1 VERGET
7 PVSGRPVAIV
17 VHATYPQD
25 QRVRRQATAL
35 VRAGHQVDVFALRDE
50 GQAPL
55 EEFEG
60 VRVRR
65 LPVNRTWYG
74 MAGHMAEYLAFL
86 GVATVA
92 LTRAHRRRR
101 YGLVQ
106 IATVPDFLA
115 LAAVPLKLAG
125 VPLLLDLHEDMPA
138 FYRDRFP
145 GPAQRPLTALVSA
158 VTRGSAAI
166 ATELITVHEPLRQ
179 LSLRRGVKPER
190 ITVVMNSPDELIFE
204 PSRYPRRAF
213 MEDGELRLV
222 HHSNLQRIY
231 GLEFAVEAVALL
243 GDLPVRLDVYGDG
256 PYRPQIEA
264 AIART
269 GVADRVTLHGRVPLD
284 ELPRV
289 LANADIGL
297 VPTRPEPYA
306 EYSLST
312 KLLEY
317 AVMGVPIIATDLATF
332 RAHLDERAIRYV
344 PGADP
349 AALAAAIRADVADPA
364 GTSERGREAQR
375 QSAPYAWPGQ
385 RARYLE
391 VVERL
396 MRDARTLI

>member
-1 VERGET
+1 M
-7 PVSGRPVAIV
+7 SARPVAIV

-35 VRAGHQVDVFALRDE
+35 VQAGHAVDVFALRDA
-50 GQAPL
+50 GQEPR

-60 VRVRR
+60 VQVHR

-74 MAGHMAEYLAFL
+74 MLGHLAEYVAFL

-92 LTRAHRRRR
+92 LTREHRRRHF
-101 YGLVQ
+101 GLVQ
-106 IATVPDFLA
+106 VATVPDFLA

-145 GPAQRPLTALVSA
+145 GPTQRPLTALVSG

-166 ATELITVHEPLRQ
+166 ADELLTVHEPLRQ
-179 LSLRRGVKPER
+179 LSLQRGVAPDR
-190 ITVVMNSPDELIFE
+190 ITVVMNTPDEQIFD
-204 PSRYPRRAF
+204 PSHHPRRSF
-213 MEDGELRLV
+213 MEDGELRLI
-222 HHSNLQRIY
+222 HHSNLQRLY

-243 GDLPVRLDVYGDG
+243 DDLPVRLDVYGDG
-256 PYRPQIEA
+256 PYRTQIEETIRRA
-264 AIART
+264 D
-269 GVADRVTLHGRVPLD
+269 VADRVELHGRVPLE
-284 ELPRV
+284 ELPR
-289 LANADIGL
+289 LLSASDIGL

-306 EYSLST
+306 QYSLST

-317 AVMGVPIIATDLATF
+317 AAMGVPIIASDLLTF
-332 RAHLDERAIRYV
+332 RAHLDDRAIRYV
-344 PGADP
+344 PGAD
-349 AALAAAIRADVADPA
+349 ASALADAIRADMADPQA
-364 GTSERGREAQR
+364 TVERGLEAQR

-385 RARYLE
+385 RARYLA

-396 MRDARTLI
+396 LRA

>member
-1 VERGET
+1 M
-7 PVSGRPVAIV
+7 SSRPVAIV

-35 VRAGHQVDVFALRDE
+35 VRAGHEVDVFALRDE

-55 EEFEG
+55 EAFEG
-60 VRVRR
+60 VQVHR

-74 MAGHMAEYLAFL
+74 MLGHMAEYLAFL

-92 LTRAHRRRR
+92 LTRAHRRRH

-106 IATVPDFLA
+106 VATVPDFLA

-145 GPAQRPLTALVSA
+145 GPAQRPLTALVSG

-166 ATELITVHEPLRQ
+166 ADELITVHEPLRE
-179 LSLRRGVKPER
+179 LSLQRGVAPDR
-190 ITVVMNSPDELIFE
+190 ISVVMNSPDEEIFD
-204 PSRYPRRAF
+204 PSGHPRRAF

-222 HHSNLQRIY
+222 HHSNLQRVY
-231 GLEFAVEAVALL
+231 GLEFAVAAMALL
-243 GDLPVRLDVYGDG
+243 EDLPVRLDVYGDG
-256 PYRPQIEA
+256 PYRPQVEEA
-264 AIART
+264 IRRT
-269 GVADRVTLHGRVPLD
+269 GTTERVTLHGRVPLD
-284 ELPRV
+284 ELPRL
-289 LANADIGL
+289 LAASDIGL

-306 EYSLST
+306 QYSLST

-317 AVMGVPIIATDLATF
+317 AAMGVPIIATDLATF

-349 AALAAAIRADVADPA
+349 AALAAAVRADVADPA
-364 GTSERGREAQR
+364 AAIERGLEAQR

-385 RARYLE
+385 RQRYLE

-396 MRDARTLI
+396 LVS

>member
-1 VERGET
+1 M
-7 PVSGRPVAIV
+7 SDRPIAMV

-25 QRVRRQATAL
+25 QRVRRQASAL
-35 VRAGHQVDVFALRDE
+35 VQAGHEVDVFALRDE
-50 GQAPL
+50 GQARR

-60 VRVRR
+60 VHVHR

-74 MAGHMAEYLAFL
+74 MLGHLAEYFAFL

-92 LTRAHRRRR
+92 LTREHRRRH

-106 IATVPDFLA
+106 VATVPDFLA
-115 LAAVPLKLAG
+115 LAAVPLKFAR

-138 FYRDRFP
+138 FYRDRFA
-145 GPAQRPLTALVSA
+145 GPAQRPLTALVSG

-166 ATELITVHEPLRQ
+166 ANELLTVHEPLRQ
-179 LSLRRGVKPER
+179 LSLERGVAPER
-190 ITVVMNSPDELIFE
+190 ITVVMNSPDEQIFD
-204 PSRYPRRAF
+204 PARHARRGF

-222 HHSNLQRIY
+222 HHSNLQRVY
-231 GLEFAVEAVALL
+231 GLEFAIEAVALL
-243 GDLPVRLDVYGDG
+243 DDLPIRLDVYGDG
-256 PYRPQIEA
+256 PYRPQIED
-264 AIART
+264 AIRST
-269 GVADRVTLHGRVPLD
+269 DTTDRVRLLGRVPLED
-284 ELPRV
+284 LPAL
-289 LANADIGL
+289 LASSDIGL

-332 RAHLDERAIRYV
+332 RAHLDDRAIRYV

-349 AALAAAIRADVADPA
+349 EALAAAIREDVADPA
-364 GTSERGREAQR
+364 GAVARAEEAQR
-375 QSAPYAWPGQ
+375 QSAAYAWPGQ
-385 RARYLE
+385 RRRYLE

-396 MRDARTLI
+396 IRK

>member
-1 VERGET
+1 M
-7 PVSGRPVAIV
+7 SGRPVAIV

-35 VRAGHQVDVFALRDE
+35 VQAGHEVDVFGLRDT
-50 GQAPL
+50 GQKAR

-60 VRVRR
+60 VQVHR

-74 MAGHMAEYLAFL
+74 MLGHLAEYLAFL

-92 LTRAHRRRR
+92 LTRAHRRRH

-106 IATVPDFLA
+106 VATVPDFLA

-145 GPAQRPLTALVSA
+145 GPSQRPLTALVSG

-166 ATELITVHEPLRQ
+166 ASELLTVHEPLRQ
-179 LSLRRGVKPER
+179 LSLQRGVAPER
-190 ITVVMNSPDELIFE
+190 ITVVMNTPDEQIFD
-204 PSRYPRRAF
+204 PSGHPRRGF
-213 MEDGELRLV
+213 MEDGELRLI
-222 HHSNLQRIY
+222 HHSNLQRLY

-243 GDLPVRLDVYGDG
+243 RDLPVRLDVYGDG
-256 PYRPQIEA
+256 PYRPQIVET
-264 AIART
+264 IQRT
-269 GVADRVTLHGRVPLD
+269 ATADRVELHGRVALE
-284 ELPRV
+284 ELPGL
-289 LANADIGL
+289 LAGSDIGL

-317 AVMGVPIIATDLATF
+317 AVMGVPIIASDLLTF
-332 RAHLDERAIRYV
+332 RAHLDGRAIRYV

-349 AALAAAIRADVADPA
+349 SALADAIRADMADPQA
-364 GTSERGREAQR
+364 TVARGLEAQR

-385 RARYLE
+385 RARYLG

-396 MRDARTLI
+396 LRA